1 MKRIKQGR
9 TVPQPS
15 RLRLFCESEGA
26 MRRFSGV
33 LALLLGVT
41 AIAAAQSSSNFMPL
55 HSGFGPLN
63 PAPPPIPVPQLIQ
76 EFAAKESQFE
86 HALENYT
93 YKRTVKVETLNG
105 DGKPD
110 GEYYEVD
117 EIGIDSHGRHYE
129 TVLEAPPSTLT
140 RVYMSESDF
149 SDIEHRLPFV
159 LTTQAL
165 PHYDVNYVGQQ
176 KVDQVRTYVFDV
188 KPKKIEKHHRYFQ
201 GRIWVDARDHQI
213 VVVDGKSVPDD
224 LRKGHQDLSLPYIT
238 FRQQVD
244 GQYWFPVWTHGAGTL
259 HFSAGDGY
267 LAQNVPMTETVTY
280 TDYKR
285 FGSSVKLLF
294 NGQQLKSAGPPP

>member
-1 MKRIKQGR
+1 MGGKWSLGI
-9 TVPQPS
+9 
-15 RLRLFCESEGA
+15 
-26 MRRFSGV
+26 
-33 LALLLGVT
+33 LLLLLPGLT
-41 AIAAAQSSSNFMPL
+41 AVARAQSSSSFMPL
-55 HSGFGPLN
+55 DSGFGPLHTAS
-63 PAPPPIPVPQLIQ
+63 PSQPVPLLIK
-76 EFAAKESQFE
+76 EFAARESQFE

-93 YKRTVKVETLNG
+93 YQRTVKVETLNS

-117 EIGIDSHGRHYE
+117 SIGIDSHGRHYE

-140 RVYMSESDF
+140 RVSMSESDF

-165 PHYDVNYVGQQ
+165 PRYDVSYVGRQR
-176 KVDQVRTYVFDV
+176 VDQVRTYVFEV
-188 KPKKIEKHHRYFQ
+188 KPKKIEKHRRYFQ
-201 GRIWVDARDHQI
+201 GRIWVDAKDHQI

-224 LRKGHQDLSLPYIT
+224 LRRGHQDLSLPYIT

-267 LAQNVPMTETVTY
+267 LAQSVPMAETVTY
-280 TDYKR
+280 SDYKR

-294 NGQQLKSAGPPP
+294 HGQQLPNTGQPPKPANPPPSPQPRP

>member
-1 MKRIKQGR
+1 
-9 TVPQPS
+9 
-15 RLRLFCESEGA
+15 
-26 MRRFSGV
+26 MRGKGS
-33 LALLLGVT
+33 LLLLLLGLT
-41 AIAAAQSSSNFMPL
+41 AVAGAQSSSSFMPL
-55 HSGFGPLN
+55 DSGFGPLHTAPPSQ
-63 PAPPPIPVPQLIQ
+63 PAPLLIQ
-76 EFAAKESQFE
+76 EFAARESQFE

-93 YKRTVKVETLNG
+93 YQRTVKVETLNS

-117 EIGIDSHGRHYE
+117 SIGIDSHGRHYE
-129 TVLEAPPSTLT
+129 TVLQAPPSTLT
-140 RVYMSESDF
+140 RVAMSESDF

-165 PHYDVNYVGQQ
+165 PQYDVSYVGRQR
-176 KVDQVRTYVFDV
+176 VDQVRTYVFEV

-201 GRIWVDARDHQI
+201 GRIWVDAKDHQI

-224 LRKGHQDLSLPYIT
+224 LRRGHQDLSLPYIT

-280 TDYKR
+280 SDYKR

-294 NGQQLKSAGPPP
+294 NGQQLPNSGQPPKAASPPRSPQPQP

>member
-1 MKRIKQGR
+1 
-9 TVPQPS
+9 
-15 RLRLFCESEGA
+15 
-26 MRRFSGV
+26 MRGKGS
-33 LALLLGVT
+33 LLLLLLGLT
-41 AIAAAQSSSNFMPL
+41 AVAGAQSSSSFMPL
-55 HSGFGPLN
+55 DSGFGPLHTAPPSQ
-63 PAPPPIPVPQLIQ
+63 PAPLLIQ
-76 EFAAKESQFE
+76 EFAARESQFE

-93 YKRTVKVETLNG
+93 YQRTVKVETLNS

-117 EIGIDSHGRHYE
+117 SIGIDSHGRHYE
-129 TVLEAPPSTLT
+129 TVLQAPPSTLT
-140 RVYMSESDF
+140 RVAMSESDF

-165 PHYDVNYVGQQ
+165 PQYDVSYVGRQR
-176 KVDQVRTYVFDV
+176 VDQVRTYVFEV

-201 GRIWVDARDHQI
+201 GRIWVDAKDHQI

-224 LRKGHQDLSLPYIT
+224 LRRGHQDLSLPYIT

-280 TDYKR
+280 SDYKR

-294 NGQQLKSAGPPP
+294 NGQPLQGAGPPPKPQNPPPSPQPQP

>member
-1 MKRIKQGR
+1 
-9 TVPQPS
+9 
-15 RLRLFCESEGA
+15 
-26 MRRFSGV
+26 MRRRFGV
-33 LALLLGVT
+33 GMLLLGVT
-41 AIAAAQSSSNFMPL
+41 TIAAAQASSSFMPL
-55 HSGFGPLN
+55 DSGFGPLDPTP
-63 PAPPPIPVPQLIQ
+63 PATPVPLLIQ
-76 EFAAKESQFE
+76 EFAARESQFE

-93 YKRTVKVETLNG
+93 YTRTVKVETLDS

-117 EIGIDSHGRHYE
+117 SVGIDSQGRHYE
-129 TVLEAPPSTLT
+129 TVLDAPPSTLT

-165 PHYDVNYVGQQ
+165 PQYDVNYVGQQ
-176 KVDQVRTYVFDV
+176 KVDQVQTYVFEV
-188 KPKKIEKHHRYFQ
+188 KPKTLEKHQRYFQ

-238 FRQQVD
+238 FRQQID

-267 LAQNVPMTETVTY
+267 LTQNVPMTETVTY

-294 NGQQLKSAGPPP
+294 NGQQLKSAGQTGTPPKPKNPPKPKPDAAPQR

>member
-1 MKRIKQGR
+1 M
-9 TVPQPS
+9 
-15 RLRLFCESEGA
+15 
-26 MRRFSGV
+26 
-33 LALLLGVT
+33 LLLGVT
-41 AIAAAQSSSNFMPL
+41 AMAVAQSSSRFMPL
-55 HSGFGPLN
+55 DSGFGPLDT
-63 PAPPPIPVPQLIQ
+63 APPAQPVPRLIQ
-76 EFAAKESQFE
+76 EFAARESQFE

-93 YKRTVKVETLNG
+93 YQRTVKVETLNS

-117 EIGIDSHGRHYE
+117 SIGIDSHGRHYE
-129 TVLEAPPSTLT
+129 TVLAAPPSTLT
-140 RVYMSESDF
+140 RVSLSESDF

-165 PHYDVNYVGQQ
+165 PQYDVSYVGQQ
-176 KVDQVRTYVFDV
+176 KVDQVQTYVFAV
-188 KPKKIEKHHRYFQ
+188 KPKRIEKRRRYFE

-238 FRQQVD
+238 FRQQID
-244 GQYWFPVWTHGAGTL
+244 GKYWFPVWTHGAGTL

-285 FGSSVKLLF
+285 FGASVKLLF
-294 NGQQLKSAGPPP
+294 DGRQIGGTGAGPAGTPPKTKNPPPGGQTQPDSQPPQR